1 MKMLRVRRT
10 QILGIVEKATVA
22 KPLALASFLLVLSG
36 MPPNARA
43 DDCATMLKPTFDF
56 MKQPGQWDIP
66 PAVYATVTKQYAS
79 GSTNATLDPVRYS
92 NGRLQ
97 YGKVFWGGQIGYFAD
112 TFFGTIPTASNKNGF
127 APGGLSLNLQVNASG
142 GVSVQELLKGV
153 PIGGLP
159 PQIFQGS
166 CSSGLVTVIDN
177 HKNKTA
183 WVISFTTTPPGEV
196 PK

>member
-43 DDCATMLKPTFDF
+43 DDCATMLKPTLDF

-153 PIGGLP
+153 PIGGGP
-159 PQIFQGS
+159 PRTFHGRW
-166 CSSGLVTVIDN
+166 SSRFVTGVAQ
-177 HKNKTA
+177 HKTKKP
-183 WVISFTTTPPGEV
+183 WLS
-196 PK
+196 